1 MARNIIREDV
11 VQIGF
16 EVKDNPITKLN
27 KEMEKLKKILSG
39 SIGDDTFDDLTK
51 DAKKAEESIKDVNE
65 QTKKLSGKLKDFART
80 SFEKLKAGLKGV
92 SVRLSDIAKKA
103 GGAAY
108 QGLKRLAGI
117 SFKGLVAGLGAAA
130 TGIAYLVKNS
140 VSEYANMEQQIGGT
154 ETLFGANG
162 VKTVEEYAQSVGKSV
177 SQVQGQYDKLKASE
191 AAALKNANNAYKTVG
206 VSANTYMENVTSFAA
221 AMKMSVGGDTMK
233 AVELSDLAMK
243 DIGDNANKMGND
255 LESVMNVYQAL
266 SKDQYMTL
274 DNLKLGY
281 AGTKEGA
288 QKLIKHAAT
297 LDKSIKANDMSFS
310 NLVKAIHAVQ
320 VELGITGTTDKEATE
335 TISGSLNALN
345 ATWQNLMPALIVGG
359 DSFDQCLNNLID
371 ALSTFGKNIMPA
383 IQSALGGIG
392 TLIER
397 MAPQIEKYFPVLVDT
412 LLPPLLEAATS
423 LLNAFIKALPSI
435 ISTIMQKLPDIIKS
449 IGEAIVE
456 AFGGDA
462 SIVGKF
468 GEALTKNASIV
479 AKSVPYL
486 LGAFAAFKVLKKVV
500 PFVIGLFNKGEKSTK
515 SGGFLANIG
524 KQFAELGQTKTA
536 DIAKGL
542 ANLTIIVGGMALLTV
557 AIAAIT
563 ALVNKIANPTDML
576 IVVGIIGALGLV
588 GAGLAKLGQI
598 VGNIPVSTVAKGLA
612 NMAIMIGGLSALYLV
627 VGAVSLINFDLER
640 VMGIVKIIGV
650 IGIVGTALS
659 VLAMILGAVGLLT
672 GGMSVAAIA
681 IGLANMAIMI
691 VGLSGLVVVLAAVSK
706 LPFDLNAV
714 AQLVTIIDSI
724 GTVGAKLAL
733 FAGIVGIIPV
743 PLVLLGLVNI
753 GLVIG
758 GIIALAIKLSELQQY
773 SEQII
778 SGLNVFATVMNG
790 IGKALGALV
799 GGVLEKISES
809 LPKIGENLSAF
820 GTSIQPLFNAFK
832 DVNTEGIS
840 KFFDAIGSFMLQMS
854 GSKIL
859 DFFSG
864 GVDFSSIAEG
874 LNTLAN
880 SEGVKNFF
888 AMVNNIEE
896 TAFDKGKKLFECL
909 AGISQLPNAG
919 GIAQA
924 FSGTNDFEGVST
936 GLGKL
941 ASEGV
946 KNFFN
951 MVAAIEDTAFDK
963 GKKLFETLSNVS
975 QLPNA
980 GGFAQAFSGT
990 NDFSGV
996 ANGLSTLSSEGVKN
1010 FFGMVQGLAPE
1021 TFEKT
1026 TQLFSTLGSEEL
1038 QKIGK
1043 LFNDKNSGGITI
1055 LASALNDFTAKTLPF
1070 FVMVNMI
1077 NTSALTALWVALGKV
1092 SEIAA
1097 KDFSSLP
1104 EKGTQ
1109 LSQFME
1115 KLKGFFSG
1123 ASEVAVMVGNVNV
1136 VAEALKN
1143 FFATISN
1150 IVTSNLSTILNGI
1163 NVITARIT
1171 ITATEFY
1178 TLGNAIANSTKV
1190 GANGMQEAEK
1200 TIEQCLSNIVNKVS
1214 ELPNLMGDAL
1224 RKGGSALSSALVDIW
1239 KEAAK
1244 ASSEPVNKILDGA
1257 NWILQQFGSD
1267 SRVASWTPY
1276 AKGTDGHKGG
1286 NALVN
1291 DGRGAELVQM
1301 PNGNAFIPSG
1311 KNVFIPNAPKGMKVL
1326 PAEQTAQLMGKSSP
1340 TYHYDKG
1347 IGDIDIFSYMDNA
1360 KGLIDAVKNKFVSYE
1375 GLPSMAM
1382 KIGKAL
1388 VSKITVAMV
1397 PWAKK
1402 MYDEFMVN
1410 YDPSSGVGQWRPIV
1424 MKALQMEGL
1433 LTPQNVNLMLYQ
1445 MQTESGG
1452 NPRSINNWDINAI
1465 NGTPSKGLMQV
1476 IDPTFQAYARPGF
1489 NKNVWDPLS
1498 NCLAAIRYTVAR
1510 YGSLAN
1516 GWHGH
1521 GYANGGIA
1529 NKPSIFG
1536 EDGAEMAI
1544 PLSSDKRT
1552 RAVGLWHKTGDIL
1565 GMKTRTPE
1573 TDGGYYVET
1582 NHTEENNYA
1591 PVFNLTINGTN
1602 DDRATARKV
1611 KRWVKEAMNDTFESM
1626 SRRNPKLQT
1635 T

>member
-27 KEMEKLKKILSG
+27 KEMEKLKRILSG

-108 QGLKRLAGI
+108 QGLKKLAGI

-140 VSEYANMEQQIGGT
+140 VTAYADLEQNIGGI
-154 ETLFGANG
+154 ETLFGAG
-162 VKTVEEYAQSVGKSV
+162 GAKTVEEYAKIVGKSV

-191 AAALKNANNAYKTVG
+191 SEALKNANNAYKTVG
-206 VSANTYMENVTSFAA
+206 ISANEYMSNAVRFGAA
-221 AMKMSVGGDTMK
+221 LKMSVGGDTMEAAK
-233 AVELSDLAMK
+233 LAELAMT

-255 LESVMNVYQAL
+255 LSMVIETYQSL
-266 SKDQYMTL
+266 SKGNYQSL
-274 DNLKLGY
+274 DNLALGY
-281 AGTKEGA
+281 KGTKEGA
-288 QKLIKHAAT
+288 QALIKHAAT
-297 LDKSIKANDMSFS
+297 LDKSIKANDDSFG

-320 VELGITGTTDKEATE
+320 VELGITGTTEKEATE
-335 TISGSLNALN
+335 TISGSLNALK
-345 ATWQNLMPALIVGG
+345 AAWQNLMPALVEGG

-397 MAPQIEKYFPVLVDT
+397 VAPQIEKYFPILVDT

-462 SIVGKF
+462 SVVGKF

-542 ANLTIIVGGMALLTV
+542 ANLAIIVGGMALLTV

-640 VMGIVKIIGV
+640 VMSIVKIIGV
-650 IGIVGTALS
+650 IGAVGTALS
-659 VLAMILGAVGLLT
+659 VLAMLLGAVGLLT
-672 GGMSVAAIA
+672 GGMSVAAVA

-691 VGLSGLVVVLAAVSK
+691 AGISGLVVIIGAVSK
-706 LPFDLNAV
+706 LPFDLNAIT
-714 AQLVTIIDSI
+714 QLVTIIDSI

-778 SGLNVFATVMNG
+778 SGLDVFATVMNG

-820 GTSIQPLFNAFK
+820 GTAIQPMFTAFK
-832 DVNTEGIS
+832 DVNMEGVG
-840 KFFDAIGSFMLQMS
+840 KFFDAMGSFMLQMS

-888 AMVNNIEE
+888 NMVNSIEE
-896 TAFDKGKKLFECL
+896 AAFDKGKLFFECL
-909 AGISQLPNAG
+909 AGISNLPNSG
-919 GIAQA
+919 GLGQW
-924 FSGTNDFEGVST
+924 FSGKNDFEGVT
-936 GLGKL
+936 AGLGLL
-941 ASEGV
+941 AGDCV

-951 MVAAIEDTAFDK
+951 MVNAIEDTAFDK
-963 GKKLFETLSNVS
+963 GKKLFETLSS
-975 QLPNA
+975 ISELPNA
-980 GGFAQAFSGT
+980 GGLAQAFSGK
-990 NDFSGV
+990 NDFEGIT
-996 ANGLSTLSSEGVKN
+996 AGLGLLGGDAVKN
-1010 FFGMVQGLAPE
+1010 FFIMVQDLAPE
-1021 TFEKT
+1021 TFEKAK
-1026 TQLFSTLGSEEL
+1026 QLFELLGS
-1038 QKIGK
+1038 
-1043 LFNDKNSGGITI
+1043 S
-1055 LASALNDFTAKTLPF
+1055 
-1070 FVMVNMI
+1070 
-1077 NTSALTALWVALGKV
+1077 
-1092 SEIAA
+1092 
-1097 KDFSSLP
+1097 DFSSLP
-1104 EKGTQ
+1104 ENGTK

-1115 KLKGFFSG
+1115 NAKGFFSG
-1123 ASEVAVMVGNVNV
+1123 AGEVGESVNNVNV
-1136 VAEALKN
+1136 VVDALKN
-1143 FFATISN
+1143 FFDAVSN
-1150 IVTSNLSTILNGI
+1150 IVASNLATILNGV
-1163 NVITARIT
+1163 NA
-1171 ITATEFY
+1171 ITATV
-1178 TLGNAIANSTKV
+1178 IASSGQFTAWGKTMTSACQT

-1200 TIEQCLSNIVNKVS
+1200 TIEQCLSNIVDKVS

-1360 KGLIDAVKNKFVSYE
+1360 KGLIDAVENKFVSYE

-1410 YDPSSGVGQWRPIV
+1410 YDPASGVGQWRPIV

-1445 MQTESGG
+1445 MQTESSG
-1452 NPRSINNWDINAI
+1452 NPRCINNWDINAI

-1489 NKNVWDPLS
+1489 NTNIWDPLS

-1536 EDGAEMAI
+1536 EAGAEMAI

-1552 RAVGLWHKTGDIL
+1552 RAVGLWHKTGEIL

-1573 TDGGYYVET
+1573 TDSGYYVET
-1582 NHTEENNYA
+1582 NHSEENTYA

>member
-16 EVKDNPITKLN
+16 EVKDNPITKLS

-39 SIGDDTFDDLTK
+39 SMGDDTFDDLTK

-65 QTKKLSGKLKDFART
+65 QTKKLSGKLKNFAKT

-108 QGLKRLAGI
+108 QGLKKLAGI

-140 VSEYANMEQQIGGT
+140 VTAYADLEQNIGGI
-154 ETLFGANG
+154 ETLFGAG
-162 VKTVEEYAQSVGKSV
+162 GAKTVEEYAKTVGKSV
-177 SQVQGQYDKLKASE
+177 SQVQGKYDKLKASE
-191 AAALKNANNAYKTVG
+191 SEALKNANNAYKTVG
-206 VSANTYMENVTSFAA
+206 ISANEYMSNAVKFGAA
-221 AMKMSVGGDTMK
+221 LKMSVGGDTMEAAK
-233 AVELSDLAMK
+233 LANLAMT

-255 LESVMNVYQAL
+255 LSMVIETYQSL
-266 SKDQYMTL
+266 SKGNYESL
-274 DNLKLGY
+274 DNLALGY
-281 AGTKEGA
+281 KGTKEGA
-288 QKLIKHAAT
+288 QALIKHAAT
-297 LDKSIKANDMSFS
+297 LDKSIKANDDSFG

-320 VELGITGTTDKEATE
+320 VELGITGTTEREATE
-335 TISGSLNALN
+335 TISGSLNALK
-345 ATWQNLMPALIVGG
+345 AAWQNLMPALVEGG

-371 ALSTFGKNIMPA
+371 AVSTFGKNIMPA
-383 IQSALGGIG
+383 IQSALSGIG

-397 MAPQIEKYFPVLVDT
+397 IASQIEKYFPVLVDT

-542 ANLTIIVGGMALLTV
+542 ANLAIIVGGMALLTV

-598 VGNIPVSTVAKGLA
+598 VGNIPVSTV
-612 NMAIMIGGLSALYLV
+612 
-627 VGAVSLINFDLER
+627 
-640 VMGIVKIIGV
+640 VK
-650 IGIVGTALS
+650 
-659 VLAMILGAVGLLT
+659 
-672 GGMSVAAIA
+672 
-681 IGLANMAIMI
+681 GLANMAIMI

-724 GTVGAKLAL
+724 GMVGAKLAL

-778 SGLNVFATVMNG
+778 SGLDVFATVMNG

-820 GTSIQPLFNAFK
+820 GTAIQPMFAAFK
-832 DVNTEGIS
+832 DVNMEGVG
-840 KFFDAIGSFMLQMS
+840 KFFDAMGSFMLQMS

-880 SEGVKNFF
+880 SEGIKNFF
-888 AMVNNIEE
+888 NMVNSIEE
-896 TAFDKGKKLFECL
+896 SAFSKGKLFFECL
-909 AGISQLPNAG
+909 AGISNLPNSG
-919 GIAQA
+919 GLGQW
-924 FSGTNDFEGVST
+924 FSGTNDFEGVAA
-936 GLGKL
+936 GLGLL
-941 ASEGV
+941 AGDCV

-951 MVAAIEDTAFDK
+951 MVNAIEDTAFDK
-963 GKKLFETLSNVS
+963 GKKLFETLSS
-975 QLPNA
+975 ISELPNA
-980 GGFAQAFSGT
+980 GGLAQVFSGK
-990 NDFSGV
+990 NDFEGIT
-996 ANGLSTLSSEGVKN
+996 AGLGLLGGDAVKN
-1010 FFGMVQGLAPE
+1010 FFIMVQDIAPE
-1021 TFEKT
+1021 TFEKAK
-1026 TQLFSTLGSEEL
+1026 QLFELLGS
-1038 QKIGK
+1038 
-1043 LFNDKNSGGITI
+1043 S
-1055 LASALNDFTAKTLPF
+1055 
-1070 FVMVNMI
+1070 
-1077 NTSALTALWVALGKV
+1077 
-1092 SEIAA
+1092 
-1097 KDFSSLP
+1097 DFSSLP
-1104 EKGTQ
+1104 ENGTK

-1115 KLKGFFSG
+1115 NAKGFFNG
-1123 ASEVAVMVGNVNV
+1123 AGEVGESVNNVNV
-1136 VAEALKN
+1136 VVDALKN
-1143 FFATISN
+1143 FFDAVSN
-1150 IVTSNLSTILNGI
+1150 IVALNLATILNGV
-1163 NVITARIT
+1163 NA
-1171 ITATEFY
+1171 ITATV
-1178 TLGNAIANSTKV
+1178 IASSGQFTAWGKAMTFACQT

-1267 SRVASWTPY
+1267 SRIASWTPY

-1410 YDPSSGVGQWRPIV
+1410 YDPASGVGQWRPIV

-1445 MQTESGG
+1445 MQTESSG
-1452 NPRSINNWDINAI
+1452 NPRCINNWDINAI

-1489 NKNVWDPLS
+1489 NTNIWDPLS

-1536 EDGAEMAI
+1536 EAGAEMAI

-1552 RAVGLWHKTGDIL
+1552 RAVGLWHKTGEIL

-1573 TDGGYYVET
+1573 TDSGYHVET
-1582 NHTEENNYA
+1582 NHSEENTYA
-1591 PVFNLTINGTN
+1591 PVFNLTISGTN